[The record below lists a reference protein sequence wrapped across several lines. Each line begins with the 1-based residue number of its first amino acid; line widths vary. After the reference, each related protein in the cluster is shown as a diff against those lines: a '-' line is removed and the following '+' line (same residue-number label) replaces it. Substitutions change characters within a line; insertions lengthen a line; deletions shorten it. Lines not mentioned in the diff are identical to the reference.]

1 MRSREGNRT
10 MPVNLKTRKQPKS
23 SPHNTTPVSGIGRL
37 TRWYLISL
45 GLLAALTLT
54 GQIVVQTALHPQ
66 TGDAARLIEV
76 SRQPQLGQKLII
88 DALAVQSAETPEQR
102 AARADELRLTAEE
115 WEQSQQSLAQ
125 GQSARWSETRPF
137 QSAMQVAAKD
147 LLAAMPPDGSRQKP
161 DLSPEITPLLQNEKL
176 YLQAMTGVTAAYEVD
191 TRAHIQSLQR
201 LEGGLF
207 AVMLLA
213 LTALAALVS
222 QPGRVRQAIEA
233 QRVMEASMADQN
245 AALAEAD
252 RQVSEMQNVMA
263 NLSTVDALTGMKNHR
278 AFQEQLGVELE
289 RALRH
294 GRPLS
299 LLLMDIDRF
308 KSYNDTYGHPSG
320 YTFLMVMSG
329 LLKENARSTDIPVR
343 FGGEEFAVILT
354 ETDMMGSVV
363 LGERLRQSI
372 AGADGLQRPVTAS
385 IGIATLTP
393 GMQGVAELIAQADR
407 ALCAAKGEGR
417 NRVSHAHRLPATE
430 DNERPLY
437 AHAA

>member
-1 MRSREGNRT
+1 
-10 MPVNLKTRKQPKS
+10 MPITLNHRKQPKTS
-23 SPHNTTPVSGIGRL
+23 TLKPVPFSGIGRL
-37 TRWYLISL
+37 TRWYLTGLS
-45 GLLAALTLT
+45 LLAALSLT
-54 GQIVVQTALHPQ
+54 GQVVVQSALHQQ
-66 TGDAARLIEV
+66 TGEAGLLSQV
-76 SRQPQLGQKLII
+76 GHQTVLGQKLVLN
-88 DALAVQSAETPEQR
+88 ALAVQSTETPEQR
-102 AARADELRLTAEE
+102 TARANELRLTSED
-115 WEQSQQSLAQ
+115 WERSQQSLAR
-125 GQSARWSETRPF
+125 GQSGRWAEAEQL
-137 QSAMQVAAKD
+137 QSAMLGAAKD
-147 LLAAMPPDGSRQKP
+147 LQAALPPEGSDKKP
-161 DLSPEITPLLQNEKL
+161 NLSPEITPLLQNEKP
-176 YLQAMTGVTAAYEVD
+176 YLQAMETVSAAYEAEG
-191 TRAHIQSLQR
+191 RAHIQSLQH
-201 LEGGLF
+201 LEGGLL
-207 AVMLLA
+207 AVTLLA
-213 LTALAALVS
+213 LTALGALVY
-222 QPGRVRQAIEA
+222 QPGKVRQALDA
-233 QRVMEASMADQN
+233 QREMEARMTDQD

-252 RQVSEMQNVMA
+252 RQVAEMQSIMA
-263 NLSTVDALTGMKNHR
+263 HLSTVDALTGLKNHR
-278 AFQEQLGVELE
+278 AFQEQLNIELE

-320 YTFLMVMSG
+320 DKVLKTLSG

-372 AGADGLQRPVTAS
+372 AGADGMERPVTAS

-393 GMQGVAELIAQADR
+393 GMHGVTELIAQADR

-430 DNERPLY
+430 DDERTVY

>member
-1 MRSREGNRT
+1 
-10 MPVNLKTRKQPKS
+10 
-23 SPHNTTPVSGIGRL
+23 
-37 TRWYLISL
+37 
-45 GLLAALTLT
+45 
-54 GQIVVQTALHPQ
+54 
-66 TGDAARLIEV
+66 
-76 SRQPQLGQKLII
+76 
-88 DALAVQSAETPEQR
+88 
-102 AARADELRLTAEE
+102 
-115 WEQSQQSLAQ
+115 
-125 GQSARWSETRPF
+125 
-137 QSAMQVAAKD
+137 
-147 LLAAMPPDGSRQKP
+147 
-161 DLSPEITPLLQNEKL
+161 
-176 YLQAMTGVTAAYEVD
+176 
-191 TRAHIQSLQR
+191 
-201 LEGGLF
+201 
-207 AVMLLA
+207 
-213 LTALAALVS
+213 
-222 QPGRVRQAIEA
+222 
-233 QRVMEASMADQN
+233 
-245 AALAEAD
+245 
-252 RQVSEMQNVMA
+252 
-263 NLSTVDALTGMKNHR
+263 MKNHR

-320 YTFLMVMSG
+320 DKVLKVMSG

>member
-1 MRSREGNRT
+1 
-10 MPVNLKTRKQPKS
+10 MPVTLKTRKQTKS
-23 SPHNTTPVSGIGRL
+23 SSHDTAPVSGIGRL
-37 TRWYLISL
+37 TRWYLTGL
-45 GLLAALTLT
+45 GLLALLSLT
-54 GQIVVQTALHPQ
+54 GQVVVQTALHTQ
-66 TGDAARLIEV
+66 VGDAALLRQIDK
-76 SRQPQLGQKLII
+76 QPQLGQKLAL
-88 DALAVQSAETPEQR
+88 DALAVQSAETPAQR
-102 AARADELRLTAEE
+102 AARADELRLTSEE
-115 WEQSQQSLAQ
+115 WEQSQQSLAR
-125 GQSARWSETRPF
+125 GQSARWAEAMPI
-137 QSAMQVAAKD
+137 QQAMQSAAKD
-147 LLAAMPPDGSRQKP
+147 LLAALPPDGSSRKP
-161 DLSPEITPLLQNEKL
+161 DLSPEITSLLQNEKP
-176 YLQAMTGVTAAYEVD
+176 YLQAMVGVTVAYGAD
-191 TRAHIQSLQR
+191 TRGHVQSLQR

-213 LTALAALVS
+213 LIALAALVS
-222 QPGRVRQAIEA
+222 QPGRVRQAIDA
-233 QRVMEASMADQN
+233 QREMEASMADQN

-263 NLSTVDALTGMKNHR
+263 NLSTVDALTGLKNHR

-308 KSYNDTYGHPSG
+308 KSYNDTYGHPNG
-320 YTFLMVMSG
+320 DKVLKMMSG

-393 GMQGVAELIAQADR
+393 GMHGVTELIAQADR

-430 DNERPLY
+430 DDERPLY